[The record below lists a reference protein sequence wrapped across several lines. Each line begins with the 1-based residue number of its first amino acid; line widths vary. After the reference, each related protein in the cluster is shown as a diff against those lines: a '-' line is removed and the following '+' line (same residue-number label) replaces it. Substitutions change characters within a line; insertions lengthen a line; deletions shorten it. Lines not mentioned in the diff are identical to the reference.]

1 MKYRTLNQ
9 TEKNALVGAKCFL
22 NEKPAYI
29 YGRLNQFATIAQA
42 GGPLAVEWAWETV
55 KRVMDNNQEFST

>member
-22 NEKPAYI
+22 NEKPAFI
-29 YGRLNQFATIAQA
+29 YGRRNQFATVAQVD
-42 GGPLAVEWAWETV
+42 GPLAIEWAWETAH
-55 KRVMDNNQEFST
+55 RIMDNNQKFST